1 MDEYPTLEWQHVLH
15 LMTPASRGLST
26 CRSSS
31 GRASVPMRSWSERKR
46 LPPLTERPAS
56 PEGHRSQPQ
65 SVLSTGVVARR
76 RQEPHRLDPLR
87 HAQGDRLASFGKLDK
102 EPFRKPSI
110 QVLGREQ
117 RRDGKAL
124 AAELAGPP
132 PATTQEP
139 PETHCKA
146 QAVASLQRFFFEELK
161 GCGDVNAAAA
171 SALRRLADEGSSD
184 VRPAAASPSEATSA
198 GDD

>member
-1 MDEYPTLEWQHVLH
+1 
-15 LMTPASRGLST
+15 
-26 CRSSS
+26 
-31 GRASVPMRSWSERKR
+31 MRSWSERQR

-56 PEGHRSQPQ
+56 PEGRKSQPQ
-65 SVLSTGVVARR
+65 SMLSTGVVARR
-76 RQEPHRLDPLR
+76 RQEPLRLDPLR
-87 HAQGDRLASFGKLDK
+87 HTQGDCLASLGKLDK
-102 EPFRKPSI
+102 EPFRQSI
-110 QVLGREQ
+110 QVLGRERQ

-132 PATTQEP
+132 PTTTQEP
-139 PETHCKA
+139 VETRCKA

-184 VRPAAASPSEATSA
+184 VLAAAASPSEATSA